1 MARRNSRFVNQKVII
16 GNKSVQAGDLTDSAK
31 NELIVD
37 SDFVKTVDGLDGSK
51 ISDNSISPASIT
63 NQGDLIASAGGLT
76 TGGMLV
82 ITRDAGNSFI
92 NFDSNNQFDG
102 TDSTLAVDSTSTG
115 FDFLVRDPNR
125 AFPFITSSRLT
136 INLNTPLQSFQD
148 LISLFSIN
156 AGDEGDEIH
165 SVQILDSATQGSHS
179 FSLKDEGGVLHYLNL
194 LDSIPYG
201 DPRLTYT
208 GGDNEVDI
216 IGGQRLWQ
224 GIKGAKL
231 ANNVLEFDSNG
242 GGLKIR
248 RIGSRLRFRT
258 RKAVPSTE
266 TGGAPSTYPLRE
278 GVSSPAYTLVSSRFV
293 YKFVNASQAQ
303 GFTSGYV
310 SGGTAAQ
317 VPNGMVNIIEKFP
330 FATDANATP
339 VGDLSAARNEVSG
352 QSSTVSGYT
361 AGGYHLGPGYGTRQ
375 NIIEKFPFATDAN
388 ATDVGNLSYFRASG
402 TGNSSTVSGYISGG
416 SAPRNFAA
424 PGYPVNSADFIYV
437 IEKFPFATDTNA
449 TPVGNLNTTSP
460 SVARTGPIA
469 GNSSTESGYYSG
481 GNTHHSGIQKFPFAT
496 DTNATPV
503 GNLDTDTSGTTGQS
517 SGVSGYVTGG
527 GPPLSAGVIQKFPFA
542 TDTNA
547 ADVGDLLPTGPAAT
561 NSGIGQSGVNF
572 GYHSGGVFASGV
584 QNVIQKFSFASD
596 QNATDVSDL
605 TSGRKQGAG
614 QQV

>member
-92 NFDSNNQFDG
+92 NFDSSNQFDG
-102 TDSTLAVDSTSTG
+102 TDSTLTVDSTSTG
-115 FDFLVRDPNR
+115 FDFFVRDPNR

-136 INLNTPLQSFQD
+136 INLDTPLQSFQD

-165 SVQILDSATQGSHS
+165 SVQIFDSATQGSHS

-231 ANNVLEFDSNG
+231 ANSVSEFDSNG
-242 GGLKIR
+242 GGLKTR
-248 RIGSRLRFRT
+248 TIGSRLRFRT

-278 GVSSPAYTLVSSRFV
+278 GVSSPAYTLVSPRFV

-310 SGGTAAQ
+310 SGGSVSPVAPSA
-317 VPNGMVNIIEKFP
+317 VNIIEKFP
-330 FATDANATP
+330 FATDANATD
-339 VGDLSAARNEVSG
+339 VGDLRAARTEVSG

-361 AGGYHLGPGYGTRQ
+361 AGGFQRDPNSNFARQ

-388 ATDVGNLSYFRASG
+388 ATDVGDLAYIRSSG

-416 SAPRNFAA
+416 AGPRTFAF
-424 PGYPVNSADFIYV
+424 PNGPLNSFDFIYL
-437 IEKFPFATDTNA
+437 IEKFPFATDANA
-449 TPVGNLNTTSP
+449 TPVGNLNTTPP
-460 SVARTGPIA
+460 SLAQIPVA
-469 GNSSTESGYYSG
+469 GNSSSESGYFSG
-481 GNTHHSGIQKFPFAT
+481 GNTYHSNIEKFPFAT

-503 GNLDTDTSGTTGQS
+503 GNLDTDASRTAGQS

-527 GPPLSAGVIQKFPFA
+527 IPPTPGSNVIQKFPFA

-547 ADVGDLLPTGPAAT
+547 TDVGDLLGAT
-561 NSGIGQSGVNF
+561 RSGIGQSGVNH
-572 GYHSGGVFASGV
+572 GYHSGGHIGPDG
-584 QNVIQKFSFASD
+584 QNVIQKFAFASD
-596 QNATDVSDL
+596 QNATDVGDL
-605 TSGRKQGAG
+605 TSNRQQGAG